1 MHQRGLRR
9 HAVFV
14 CPSDS
19 KDFTRYC
26 PPPSLNGIFVHRVIP
41 SEIMKIITAVR
52 NNTYPGVDNIG
63 PKIMLKKIAAPL
75 AYIFN
80 LSFASGTRIFSN
92 SLKIVKVIPIKR

>member
-1 MHQRGLRR
+1 
-9 HAVFV
+9 
-14 CPSDS
+14 
-19 KDFTRYC
+19 
-26 PPPSLNGIFVHRVIP
+26 
-41 SEIMKIITAVR
+41 MKIITAVR